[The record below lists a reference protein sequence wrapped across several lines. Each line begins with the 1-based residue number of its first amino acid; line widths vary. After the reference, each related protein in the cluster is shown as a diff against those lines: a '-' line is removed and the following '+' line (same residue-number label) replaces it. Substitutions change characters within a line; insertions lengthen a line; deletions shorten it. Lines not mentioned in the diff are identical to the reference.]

1 MPTAVP
7 SPGRKNAL
15 LRNRARA
22 WLERLN
28 RSKYALWLIGV
39 MSFLETII
47 VPIPIEV
54 VLIPFMAANRHRIW
68 LIATV
73 AAGACLLASIVGYG
87 AGFLLYQSVGVWF
100 IETFGY
106 QSAYEAF
113 RGFFDQYGFLAI
125 LVVGIVPIPF
135 QVAMI
140 TAGLSA
146 YPIHLFVAATLIARG
161 IRYYG
166 LAWLVHAFGRQAKA
180 LWRKHALLASLG
192 AAAAVVLI
200 VVTGNCLADL
210 VIQRA

>member
-7 SPGRKNAL
+7 SRGRKNAL

-28 RSKYALWLIGV
+28 RSRHALWLIAV
-39 MSFLETII
+39 ISFLETII
-47 VPIPIEV
+47 VPIPIEI

-87 AGFLLYQSVGVWF
+87 AGFLLFQSVGVWF

-106 QSAYEAF
+106 QSAYDAF
-113 RGFFDQYGFLAI
+113 RGFFHQYGFLAI
-125 LVVGIVPIPF
+125 LVVGILPIPF

-166 LAWLVHAFGRQAKA
+166 LAWLVHAFGRRTKA
-180 LWRKHALLASLG
+180 LWREHALLASLG
-192 AAAAVVLI
+192 AVTVVVLI
-200 VVTGNCLADL
+200 VLTGNYLADL
-210 VIQRA
+210 VIPEA